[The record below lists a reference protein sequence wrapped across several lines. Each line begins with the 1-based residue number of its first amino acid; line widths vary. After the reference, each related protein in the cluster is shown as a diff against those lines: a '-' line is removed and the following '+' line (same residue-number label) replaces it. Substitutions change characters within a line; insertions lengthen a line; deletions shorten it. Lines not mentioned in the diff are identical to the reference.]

1 MASEVVV
8 SCSHLLVGAYDFSP
22 QCTEVIVNRSS
33 ESVDIS
39 TMGSATRKH
48 KGGVKDVQ
56 VTSKG
61 LVNLADS
68 GLDGVIFNGIAADNS
83 LVTAFPNGIP
93 WVACST
99 SGGYGVN
106 AVSIKHVLG
115 GSYGA
120 VLPFDFDA
128 MSQSDAVHAVILHN
142 SLTTAWGTC
151 ALTTDS
157 NVGAAI
163 PLSTSGMSTSEKLYG
178 GFHITAL
185 STAIGGGGLGVSAV
199 IAAASSSGFL
209 TSSTRITFS
218 AKTCKSGTWAT
229 PIASSALS
237 TDQPYVR
244 AVVTMATGTSS
255 GYTGTGLIWV
265 GHQ

>member
-1 MASEVVV
+1 MANEVVV

-39 TMGSATRKH
+39 AMGSATRKH

-56 VTSKG
+56 VTGKG

-106 AVSIKHVLG
+106 AVSIKHMLG
-115 GSYGA
+115 GSYGSA
-120 VLPFDFDA
+120 LPFDFDA
-128 MSQSDAVHAVILHN
+128 MSQSDAVHAVVLHN

-151 ALTTDS
+151 AWTSDDNIGT
-157 NVGAAI
+157 AI
-163 PLSTSGMSTSEKLYG
+163 PLSTSGMSTSEKLYA
-178 GFHITAL
+178 GFHIITL
-185 STAIGGGGLGVSAV
+185 STSNPSVGISAV
-199 IAAASSSGFL
+199 IAAASSSGFA
-209 TSSTRITFS
+209 TSDTRITFS

-237 TDQPYVR
+237 TDQPYLR
-244 AVVTMATGTSS
+244 AVVTAATGTDS
-255 GYTGTGLIWV
+255 GYEGTGLIWV